1 MPRDSALPGSIPSA
15 TRSGAFVKRLARR
28 RASRATKRAA
38 TASEWRLINEALADS
53 AFSRSADS
61 SSPSVPCSPSSRSAN
76 SSSPSVPCSPSSPST
91 RHTELLSRYVLRLRA
106 LGRERLRKT
115 HPFCL
120 RSCLRRRHHR
130 MNLRKAQ
137 AAFSPPP
144 PSKAL
149 PGVTARLAVAEQNVA
164 EDPFPDLRVRHH
176 CVSVV
181 RLRGGMQATVPDAVA
196 AAAVMSSAVSELDGA
211 AATPRSSDGACT
223 PPCVYEN
230 EDGYEDEG
238 EGAGEGEGEAVM
250 QVDQGAAAFVA
261 HLGQG
266 SSASQGISVSH
277 RVGAG
282 QKRNDE
288 RAASQKGHTTK
299 AKRRRGRAAATI
311 ASQSFAEG
319 ARAGM
324 KAQDMKRQQESACVR
339 SPERLKALR
348 SDELGRELLRDEVAA
363 KINECSEAAALV
375 EHEGDGPQGHSCAAA
390 VEQRQTILRAH
401 RSPPTEASVDP
412 HRSCTRCGGAL
423 ELCLELCLKCGRN
436 QCRACRRE
444 LQTVWAVR
452 DGKRRAVATVEWR
465 PNLCANH
472 TSEAKALE
480 VKAAQQAERRSEQG
494 PLPFQSEIAIN
505 GVRYVVVGRMPKE
518 ASPGT
523 KAVPGTWHQG
533 GCLEDDCGLLVGEI
547 RGDTLQIVGGLA
559 PACWPGMPREAGAA
573 WRIAPIA
580 QMYSKALV
588 DPSFHAATT
597 LCAGSSGVFSVERLQ
612 LRRDARVDSIFVPGS
627 SSTSYMA
634 KQVYTKCERGRVR
647 TMVHEAAS
655 NVPDKSAFHLETKA
669 YFELASKY
677 GCSEEAEWFEATL
690 RMSLCRFAHDLGSLL
705 DAATTV
711 VSVRNDEQ
719 LRLQSIFPR
728 VALRSLAAAKCPQ
741 TRSPRMEL
749 SLSAAPGMDA
759 HRDCSVMAKK
769 TSGGEHLS
777 PSACLPLPVVQGES
791 VDGAFIL
798 MSDLDLAIP
807 MGIASTGSV
816 RPAIFAASQCLHET
830 SASSDGYIVAVST
843 GWERHSFNASQWG
856 F

>member
-61 SSPSVPCSPSSRSAN
+61 G
-76 SSSPSVPCSPSSPST
+76 SPSVPCSPSSPST

-137 AAFSPPP
+137 AASSPPP

-181 RLRGGMQATVPDAVA
+181 RLRGGMQATVPDTAA
-196 AAAVMSSAVSELDGA
+196 AAAVMSSAMSELDGA

-324 KAQDMKRQQESACVR
+324 KAQDMKRQQESACVP

-480 VKAAQQAERRSEQG
+480 VKVAQQAERRSEQG

-533 GCLEDDCGLLVGEI
+533 GSLEDDCGLLVGEI

-612 LRRDARVDSIFVPGS
+612 LRRDARVDSIFIPGS

-711 VSVRNDEQ
+711 VSVRDDEQ

-807 MGIASTGSV
+807 MGIASTGRV